1 MGETAFI
8 LIIQPGLTLAPGV
21 ATVVKLVETRHGERQ
36 RRECL
41 SDLLLQPGGL
51 LTGQPRV
58 LCVALRDIVQHLLQH
73 LGGNYAHILAP
84 LLPECVQ
91 VMMETLGFRPLGA
104 VKTHDFIVRQNE
116 LQLAP
121 HQPAFTVDSQKLIKR
136 NKVFVAFPGDFHPG
150 IKENHPVVRVL
161 RQAFA

>member
-1 MGETAFI
+1 MRQPT
-8 LIIQPGLTLAPGV
+8 LIPIVQPGLTLTPGV
-21 ATVVKLVETRHGERQ
+21 ATVVELIKTRYGNRQ
-36 RRECL
+36 GRESL
-41 SDLLLQPGGL
+41 ANLLLQPGSL
-51 LTGQPRV
+51 LAGQPR
-58 LCVALRDIVQHLLQH
+58 LLRVALGDLVQHLVQN
-73 LGGNYAHILAP
+73 LGGNHAHVVAP
-84 LLPECVQ
+84 LLPERVQ
-91 VMMETLGFRPLGA
+91 VMVETLGFRPLGA

-121 HQPAFTVDSQKLIKR
+121 HQPALTVDSQKLIKR

>member
-8 LIIQPGLTLAPGV
+8 LIIQPGLALSPGV
-21 ATVVKLVETRHGERQ
+21 ATIVKLLEARHGYRQ
-36 RRECL
+36 RRERL
-41 SDLLLQPGGL
+41 ADFLLQPGGL
-51 LTGQPRV
+51 LTGEPRM
-58 LCVALRDIVQHLLQH
+58 LRVDLRNIVQHH
-73 LGGNYAHILAP
+73 LKHPGGNYAHLLAP
-84 LLPECVQ
+84 LLPERVE

-104 VKTHDFIVRQNE
+104 VKAHDFIVRQDE

-121 HQPAFTVDSQKLIKR
+121 HQPAFAVDGQKLIKR